1 MNTTPDFITPSEALN
16 RALQAS
22 LDLAAGHPLTNAR
35 QALLEPA
42 REILEATGHSWNE
55 PAADVDL
62 NDWASGYQPLD
73 QALSAA
79 GLLGGGA
86 TGMDVGLMLADGV
99 EQVLQDL
106 GLGQA
111 TDSPAVAHTGG
122 GF

>member
-1 MNTTPDFITPSEALN
+1 MNTTPDFLTPSDALN

-22 LDLAAGHPLTNAR
+22 LDLAAGKPMDNAR
-35 QALLEPA
+35 QALLGPA
-42 REILEATGHSWNE
+42 KEILEATGHPWNE
-55 PAADVDL
+55 PAVNVDL
-62 NDWASGYQPLD
+62 NDWASGYRPLD

-86 TGMDVGLMLADGV
+86 SGMDVGLMLADGV
-99 EQVLQDL
+99 EQVLKDL
-106 GLGQA
+106 GLDQT